1 MEKIDNIQVF
11 AVSVAQIMDQLYRSF
26 PMPCRVSAST
36 LEELY
41 GPSAAETEP
50 RVIQPN
56 EADYSSLLPHG
67 FRENTSLAHV
77 AFEAYSESVQSSD
90 GYVIWYWT
98 RDQRISLRDLR
109 QRVIEVTK
117 VFDATLDFLLREQ
130 YICKTSENPT
140 YMPFHRGFE
149 YVLTSKGFSHLNKS
163 FEGGTIRDEFQ
174 HRTSNRVFTA
184 VKGTGDVAAAGK
196 AIVDALSAFFM

>member
-77 AFEAYSESVQSSD
+77 AFEA
-90 GYVIWYWT
+90 
-98 RDQRISLRDLR
+98 
-109 QRVIEVTK
+109 
-117 VFDATLDFLLREQ
+117 
-130 YICKTSENPT
+130 
-140 YMPFHRGFE
+140 
-149 YVLTSKGFSHLNKS
+149 
-163 FEGGTIRDEFQ
+163 
-174 HRTSNRVFTA
+174 
-184 VKGTGDVAAAGK
+184 
-196 AIVDALSAFFM
+196 